1 MSKFTTAPCCSGQ
14 NILVIIIE
22 IVQKKNGREFVIFLI
37 LLEGQECWCF
47 RRLFFS
53 GMTFKAVSKE
63 ATKLTVSFSKPPAPS
78 VEVRHLTNQNKSGFI
93 WSKIRIIF
101 QFHHRIF
108 VTCFYHHK
116 SPKPKFP
123 SIDKGSVTLLKAFT
137 YIKCLIWPSTVTWCI
152 LVWIDRIFSFARI
165 F

>member
-1 MSKFTTAPCCSGQ
+1 LKGVCY
-14 NILVIIIE
+14 
-22 IVQKKNGREFVIFLI
+22 FLT
-37 LLEGQECWCF
+37 LLKGQECWCCSL
-47 RRLFFS
+47 LFFS

-78 VEVRHLTNQNKSGFI
+78 VEVRHLTNQNKSGFV
-93 WSKIRIIF
+93 WSKIRTIF

-108 VTCFYHHK
+108 VTCFYNHNSLK
-116 SPKPKFP
+116 LKFP
-123 SIDKGSVTLLKAFT
+123 SIDKGPVTLLKACT
-137 YIKCLIWPSTVTWCI
+137 YIKIFDPSTVTWYI